1 MKNTKI
7 AASLL
12 AVAMLAGVFAGCS
25 KTSDITADK
34 FVKACGKLGLEEYED
49 YLDSMPGLSD
59 AEDGCYMVADDE
71 DTIEELMEETL
82 KPFLILMDLDDDIEA
97 EDITS
102 ISAAVKGT
110 GFEDMK
116 DYTSLDELKTNGAA
130 AIQITLKKTDF
141 AEEIIDGADDLLS
154 IAGIRSKHFSDKE
167 YLSSKSEGYIR
178 LHVDLKSF
186 AKAMSDNDT
195 AVNEF
200 RSIAGIDIDDFFGSS
215 KGDIAAS
222 IDVKGG
228 NIFIL
233 LGCAINSKAS
243 VYEDFLAAFGILND
257 AMKLSDNKAFY
268 DDLADVFPSLYKY
281 ILKARQGG
289 SGVNPGVTQ
298 MVGVSLPTKD
308 LQRWVQDGEN
318 MRKDFKNKGYS
329 VDLQFA
335 SNDVATQI
343 SQIEN
348 MINSGCKV
356 LIVAPIDFPA
366 VNQALEKAHQKGIP
380 VIAYD
385 RLFYDSEYVDYY
397 VSFDDYQTGVMQAEY
412 IINKLDLEN
421 AKGPFNI
428 EFTAGDTSDFHA
440 VYFYNGAMDV
450 LRPYYNS
457 GVIRFVS
464 GQKGFSAV
472 ATEAWSTEKA
482 QARAEDIITR
492 FYSDGTNIDA
502 WLCSN
507 DSTAL
512 GVTNALEATYAGKYP
527 VITGQDCNITN
538 VKNIINGKQSMSVFR
553 DTRILASQAVKM
565 ADQIL
570 TGQKVETNGTMTF
583 NNGKL
588 TIPSYLCLPVFAD
601 ANNYKEILIKSGY
614 YREDQLL

>member
-25 KTSDITADK
+25 KTSDITAEK
-34 FVKACGKLGLEEYED
+34 FVKACGMLGLEEYED

-71 DTIEELMEETL
+71 DTIEKLMEETL

-281 ILKARQGG
+281 ILKARQDG

-308 LQRWVQDGEN
+308 LQRWNQEGAK
-318 MRKDFKNKGYS
+318 MREELEDKGYN

-335 SNDVATQI
+335 SNDVPTQI

-356 LIVAPIDFPA
+356 LIVAAIESSSLNE
-366 VNQALEKAHQKGIP
+366 VLEKAHQNDIT

-385 RLFYDSEYVDYY
+385 RLILDTEYVDYY
-397 VSFDDYQTGVMQAEY
+397 VSFDKYQIGVMQAEY
-412 IINKLDLEN
+412 IVKQLDLEN
-421 AKGPFNI
+421 ANGPFNI
-428 EFTAGDTSDFHA
+428 EFTTGDISDINA
-440 VYFYNGAMDV
+440 SYFYIGAMDV
-450 LRPYYNS
+450 LRPYIES
-457 GVIRFVS
+457 GKLRVPS
-464 GQKGFSAV
+464 GQMSFEDV
-472 ATEAWSTEKA
+472 VTDVWSTDKA
-482 QARAEDIITR
+482 KARAEKIIATY
-492 FYSDGTNIDA
+492 YSGGEQIDA

-512 GVTNALEATYAGKYP
+512 GVEIALEAGYAGKYP
-527 VITGQDCNITN
+527 VITGQDCDITN
-538 VKNIINGKQSMSVFR
+538 VKNIIKGKQSMSVFR

-570 TGQKVETNGTMTF
+570 KGQNVESNDTVTY
-583 NNGKL
+583 NNGKK
-588 TIPSYLCLPVFAD
+588 TVPSYLCLPVFAD
-601 ANNYKEILIKSGY
+601 ADNYKEILIDSGY
-614 YREDQLL
+614 YTADQLA

>member
-34 FVKACGKLGLEEYED
+34 FVKACGKLDLEEYED

-308 LQRWVQDGEN
+308 LQRWNQEGAK
-318 MRKDFKNKGYS
+318 MREELEDKGYN

-335 SNDVATQI
+335 SNDVPTQI

-356 LIVAPIDFPA
+356 LIVAAIESSSLNE
-366 VNQALEKAHQKGIP
+366 VLEKAHQKGIT

-385 RLFYDSEYVDYY
+385 RLILDTEYVDYY
-397 VSFDDYQTGVMQAEY
+397 VSFDKYQIGVMQAEY
-412 IINKLDLEN
+412 IVKQLDLEN
-421 AKGPFNI
+421 ANGPFNI
-428 EFTAGDTSDFHA
+428 EFTTGDISDINA
-440 VYFYNGAMDV
+440 SYFYIGAMDV
-450 LRPYYNS
+450 LRPYIES
-457 GVIRFVS
+457 GKLRVPS
-464 GQKGFSAV
+464 GQMSFEDV
-472 ATEAWSTEKA
+472 VTDMWSTDKA
-482 QARAEDIITR
+482 KARAENIIATY
-492 FYSDGTNIDA
+492 YSGGEQIDA

-512 GVTNALEATYAGKYP
+512 GVEIALEAGYAGKYP
-527 VITGQDCNITN
+527 VITGQDCDITN
-538 VKNIINGKQSMSVFR
+538 VKNIIKGKQSMSVFR

-570 TGQKVETNGTMTF
+570 KGQNVECTDTVTY
-583 NNGKL
+583 NNGKK
-588 TIPSYLCLPVFAD
+588 TVPSYLCLPVFAD
-601 ANNYKEILIKSGY
+601 ADNYKEILIGSGY
-614 YREDQLL
+614 YTEDQLS

>member
-25 KTSDITADK
+25 KTSDITAEK

-71 DTIEELMEETL
+71 DTIEKLMEETL

-167 YLSSKSEGYIR
+167 YLSSKNEGYIR

-308 LQRWVQDGEN
+308 LQRWNQEGAK
-318 MRKDFKNKGYS
+318 MREELEDKGYN

-335 SNDVATQI
+335 SNDVPTQI

-356 LIVAPIDFPA
+356 LIVAAIESSSLNE
-366 VNQALEKAHQKGIP
+366 VLEKAHQKGIT

-385 RLFYDSEYVDYY
+385 RLILDTKYVDYY
-397 VSFDDYQTGVMQAEY
+397 VSFDKYQIGVMQAEY
-412 IINKLDLEN
+412 IVKQLDLEN
-421 AKGPFNI
+421 ANGPFNI
-428 EFTAGDTSDFHA
+428 EFTTGDISDINA
-440 VYFYNGAMDV
+440 SYFYIGAMDV
-450 LRPYYNS
+450 LRPYIES
-457 GVIRFVS
+457 GKLRVPS
-464 GQKGFSAV
+464 GQMSFEDV
-472 ATEAWSTEKA
+472 VTDVWSTDKA
-482 QARAEDIITR
+482 KARAEKIIATY
-492 FYSDGTNIDA
+492 YSGGEQIDA

-512 GVTNALEATYAGKYP
+512 GVEIALEAGYAGKYP
-527 VITGQDCNITN
+527 VITGQDCDITN
-538 VKNIINGKQSMSVFR
+538 VKNIIKGKQSMSVFR

-570 TGQKVETNGTMTF
+570 KGQNVESNDTVTY
-583 NNGKL
+583 NNGKK
-588 TIPSYLCLPVFAD
+588 TVPSYLCLPVFAD
-601 ANNYKEILIKSGY
+601 ADNYKEILIDSGY
-614 YREDQLL
+614 YTADQLA

>member
-12 AVAMLAGVFAGCS
+12 AVTMLLGLFAGCS
-25 KTSDITADK
+25 KTSNISADR
-34 FVKACGKLGLEEYED
+34 FVKACEKLDLKEYED
-49 YLDSMPGLSD
+49 YLEKAPELSD
-59 AEDGCYMVADDE
+59 AEDGYYMVADDK
-71 DTIEELMEETL
+71 DTIEELTGDSLEA
-82 KPFLILMDLDDDIEA
+82 FLRLMDLNDDIDA
-97 EDITS
+97 DDITS
-102 ISAAVKGT
+102 IAAAVKGK
-110 GFEDMK
+110 GLE
-116 DYTSLDELKTNGAA
+116 ELKDFTSFDDLKTDGAA
-130 AIQITLKKTDF
+130 AIQITLKNADF
-141 AEEIIDGADDLLS
+141 AEEIIDGVDDLLG
-154 IAGIRSKHFSDKE
+154 IGGIRSKHLSNKE
-167 YLSSKSEGYIR
+167 YYSSKKEGYIR
-178 LHVDLKSF
+178 LHVDLKSL
-186 AKAMSDNDT
+186 AKVISEDDT
-195 AVNEF
+195 AENEF
-200 RSIAGIDIDDFFGSS
+200 RTMVGIDADDYFGSA
-215 KGDIAAS
+215 KGDFAAS

-233 LGCAINSKAS
+233 LGYAVNSKAT
-243 VYEDFLAAFGILND
+243 VYEDFLEAFGILND
-257 AMKLSDNKAFY
+257 PMKLPDNKAFY
-268 DDLADVFPSLYKY
+268 DDLADILPSLLKY
-281 ILKARQGG
+281 IVKAGNAKVERTGNGQ
-289 SGVNPGVTQ
+289 T
-298 MVGVSLPTKD
+298 VGISLPTKD
-308 LQRWVQDGEN
+308 LMRWVQDGEN
-318 MRKDFKNKGYS
+318 MRKDFKDKGYS

-397 VSFDDYQTGVMQAEY
+397 VSFDDYQIGVMQAEY

-428 EFTAGDTSDFHA
+428 EFTTGDTSDFHA

-464 GQKGFSAV
+464 GQKDFSAA

-512 GVTNALEATYAGKYP
+512 GVTNALAATYTGKYP
-527 VITGQDCNITN
+527 VITGQDCNIAN

-614 YREDQLL
+614 YREDQLS

>member
-25 KTSDITADK
+25 KTSDITAEK
-34 FVKACGKLGLEEYED
+34 FVKACGMLGLEEYED

-71 DTIEELMEETL
+71 DTIEKLMEETL

-281 ILKARQGG
+281 ILKARQDG

-308 LQRWVQDGEN
+308 LQRWNQEGAK
-318 MRKDFKNKGYS
+318 MREELEDKGYN

-335 SNDVATQI
+335 SNNVPTQI

-356 LIVAPIDFPA
+356 LIVAAIESSSLNE
-366 VNQALEKAHQKGIP
+366 VLEKAHQNDIT

-385 RLFYDSEYVDYY
+385 RLILDTEYVDYY
-397 VSFDDYQTGVMQAEY
+397 VSFDKYQIGVMQAEY
-412 IINKLDLEN
+412 IVKQLDLEN
-421 AKGPFNI
+421 ANGPFNI
-428 EFTAGDTSDFHA
+428 EFTTGDISDINA
-440 VYFYNGAMDV
+440 SYFYIGAMDV
-450 LRPYYNS
+450 LRPYIES
-457 GVIRFVS
+457 GKLRVPS
-464 GQKGFSAV
+464 GQMSFEDV
-472 ATEAWSTEKA
+472 VTDVWSTDKA
-482 QARAEDIITR
+482 KARAEKIIATY
-492 FYSDGTNIDA
+492 YSGGEQIDA

-512 GVTNALEATYAGKYP
+512 GVEIALEAGYAGKYP
-527 VITGQDCNITN
+527 VITGQDCDITN
-538 VKNIINGKQSMSVFR
+538 VKNIIKGKQSMSVFR

-570 TGQKVETNGTMTF
+570 KGQNVESNDTVTY
-583 NNGKL
+583 NNGKK
-588 TIPSYLCLPVFAD
+588 TVPSYLCLPVFAD
-601 ANNYKEILIKSGY
+601 ADNYKEILIDSGY
-614 YREDQLL
+614 YTADQLA